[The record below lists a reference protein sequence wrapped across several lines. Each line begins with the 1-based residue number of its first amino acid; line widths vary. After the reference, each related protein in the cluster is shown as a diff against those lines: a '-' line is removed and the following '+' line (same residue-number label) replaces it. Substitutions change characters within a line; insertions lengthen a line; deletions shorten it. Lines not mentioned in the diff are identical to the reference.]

1 MSMLV
6 MLGMSAMAED
16 IIWQEDWTGCA
27 ANALPSE
34 INPTYASEGTGTK
47 IYDAN
52 LAGGTA
58 PELLIAKNNGSFIVR
73 IEFNG
78 KHGDMVLSYMANYD
92 RITVNVLQG
101 AGVTLGEKTAVGNSY
116 SIPMT
121 VAEGSFD
128 VTLQFQNTTSSNV
141 RFDNAKLYQG
151 TAKKPAGLS
160 WGKASTTLTIGEE
173 ITLTLSNENQLP
185 VTYSSSEE
193 SVATINAEGVITLVA
208 AGKTVLTAAFAGN
221 DEYEAQSVSIEV
233 TVKEGGDNPDPDPEI
248 AKITVNTALQLI
260 AELEDGK
267 TTDQE
272 YQVEGYVIEVSD
284 ISTQYGNATFT
295 IADAANGTD
304 VLTVFRVKGFNGEN
318 ITNANLLKA
327 GDLVVVQGK
336 LQKYVKN
343 EVITPELA
351 QGGKIVSI
359 NGKTSDDTPEV
370 DPNTK
375 GQVNNPYTVEEAAEA
390 LKAGP
395 VTGNVYVKGFI
406 TNIDEL
412 STQYGNATFRI
423 ATNNDKDAE
432 LKLKAYRAKYLENNA
447 FTAEDQIK
455 VGDEVVLCG
464 KLAVYGEGDKAE
476 GQLTNGYIYSLNGKT
491 KPEEK
496 PVELVGDGS
505 LNNPYTVADALKV
518 VGAMEAGVT
527 STDDYYIKG
536 KISSIK
542 YMFSAQYGTATF
554 NISDNGEAEN
564 EFTCYSIYYLENTSW
579 VEGCSQV
586 AVGDDVIVYGKV
598 VNYNGNTP
606 ETASKKAYIYSLNG
620 ITSGITEVGTSRLQK
635 DVIYNLRGQ
644 RVSVAKNGLY
654 IINGK
659 KVFVK

>member
-1 MSMLV
+1 MGMLV
-6 MLGMSAMAED
+6 MLGMSAYAED
-16 IIWQEDWTGCA
+16 IIWQEDWSGVTDVK
-27 ANALPSE
+27 
-34 INPTYASEGTGTK
+34 INPASFNSNYTFTGTVLNEDGTPK
-47 IYDAN
+47 SGTMFYSQN

-58 PELLIAKNNGSFIVR
+58 PELLIAKNGGSFAAKVSLG
-73 IEFNG
+73 G
-78 KHGDMVLSYMANYD
+78 KSGEMTLAFKANKNL
-92 RITVNVLQG
+92 TVTVEG
-101 AGVTLGEKTAVGNSY
+101 ATLGEAAITGNDY
-116 SIPMT
+116 LYPVT
-121 VAEGSFD
+121 VAAG
-128 VTLQFQNTTSSNV
+128 TTELTITFTQSASSNA
-141 RFDNAKLYQG
+141 RLDDIKLYQG

-173 ITLTLSNENQLP
+173 ITLALSNENQLP

-233 TVKEGGDNPDPDPEI
+233 TVKAGGDNPDPDPEI
-248 AKITVNTALQLI
+248 AKITVNNALQLI

-359 NGKTSDDTPEV
+359 NGKTSDDTPTPEIEKITV
-370 DPNTK
+370 NTALQLIAELEDGK
-375 GQVNNPYTVEEAAEA
+375 TTDQEYQVEGY
-390 LKAGP
+390 
-395 VTGNVYVKGFI
+395 VTA
-406 TNIDEL
+406 IDEI
-412 STQYGNATFRI
+412 SAQYGNATFDI
-423 ATNNDKDAE
+423 ADAQGGTPV
-432 LKLKAYRAKYLENNA
+432 LKVYRAKNAVGEKITDENLL
-447 FTAEDQIK
+447 K
-455 VGDEVVLCG
+455 VGDIVVVQG
-464 KLAVYGEGDKAE
+464 KLQKYVKNEV
-476 GQLTNGYIYSLNGKT
+476 TT
-491 KPEEK
+491 PE
-496 PVELVGDGS
+496 LASG
-505 LNNPYTVADALKV
+505 
-518 VGAMEAGVT
+518 
-527 STDDYYIKG
+527 G
-536 KISSIK
+536 KIL
-542 YMFSAQYGTATF
+542 TV
-554 NISDNGEAEN
+554 NGAP
-564 EFTCYSIYYLENTSW
+564 T
-579 VEGCSQV
+579 
-586 AVGDDVIVYGKV
+586 
-598 VNYNGNTP
+598 
-606 ETASKKAYIYSLNG
+606 
-620 ITSGITEVGTSRLQK
+620 GITEISTSRLQK